1 MDKLS
6 AQQRHAKAAIKQEQS
21 DAGISSAEREQ
32 ARRSAN
38 MAAIRSKDTKPEI
51 PTALR
56 AALTRQKRTSRR
68 DSALRTARNCSM
80 TIR

>member
-56 AALTRQKRTSRR
+56 AASMRLRRTSRR
-68 DSALRTARNCSM
+68 DSALRTASSCFT